1 MYVSDI
7 KYQYIFTFKF
17 TCRINKKI
25 PNMLTIIKESASN
38 MFKNMGI
45 PEAGNRTTK
54 GSFHK
59 VSLTQQFLIKIHGLK
74 IHLNKLF
81 RKGYHH
87 NY

>member
-45 PEAGNRTTK
+45 IPRTQGSQKQVTGPPKDHFTK
-54 GSFHK
+54 
-59 VSLTQQFLIKIHGLK
+59 LA
-74 IHLNKLF
+74 
-81 RKGYHH
+81 
-87 NY
+87 